1 MKYIKYFESLTISE
15 LDDFCE
21 ENLVWLLDD
30 RTFSFSIKR
39 DSFAMVENL
48 KKAIP
53 QNKQAPSGKWKYNYV
68 QDIKQSVVLK
78 PNNRTHTI
86 VILRQKVKKVRTIY
100 PWDESER
107 VMPFAFSWDDVK
119 DDVISLINRL
129 ERKKHMLRNI
139 CLEDDK
145 GNPKS
150 FGKELLEKSLPYKI
164 TKIYITITK

>member
-1 MKYIKYFESLTISE
+1 
-15 LDDFCE
+15 
-21 ENLVWLLDD
+21 
-30 RTFSFSIKR
+30 
-39 DSFAMVENL
+39 MVENL
-48 KKAIP
+48 KKAMIDNNFYVK
-53 QNKQAPSGKWKYNYV
+53 NKRGQQKYQLSGE
-68 QDIKQSVVLK
+68 QSVVLK

-100 PWDESER
+100 PWDEGER

-129 ERKKHMLRNI
+129 ERKKHILRNI